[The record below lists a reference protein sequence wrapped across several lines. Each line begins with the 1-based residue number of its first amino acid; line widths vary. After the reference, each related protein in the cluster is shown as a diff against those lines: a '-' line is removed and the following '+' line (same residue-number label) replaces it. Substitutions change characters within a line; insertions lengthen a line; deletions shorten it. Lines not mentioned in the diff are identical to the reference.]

1 LATSQRSLA
10 QKKSNEMQSTPTWP
24 GLARLRN
31 LRRTGD
37 DASGSERAVSDKPHL
52 DAILDK
58 IY

>member
-10 QKKSNEMQSTPTWP
+10 KKKLNEMQSTPPWP

-31 LRRTGD
+31 VRRTGD
-37 DASGSERAVSDKPHL
+37 DASGSKRAVSDKLHL